1 MMTEKVNKSKKSTS
15 VASEIPSK
23 EENGRALDEYLF
35 HQGTARHAFDFLGA
49 HEEGDQIVF
58 RVWAPHA
65 LGVSV
70 VGSFCHDWQI
80 GLPMKRL
87 NEQGIW
93 ELWVHTDTVPDGTL
107 YKYRILSPGGEI
119 RLKADPYGRYMEVPP
134 GTATIFLREKDF
146 AWNDSGW
153 LSQRATRAAS
163 GRKYPFNIYELHL
176 GSWKHNENGK
186 PLSYRRL
193 ADELAPY
200 LKQMGFTHVELMP
213 VMEHPF
219 TGSWGYQVCGY
230 YAPTSRYGTPEE
242 FAAFVD
248 IMHGAG
254 IGVILDWVP
263 AHFPK
268 DAHGLYL
275 FDGEPLYE
283 YEDPTRQEN
292 RGWGTCCFDV
302 GRREVKSF
310 LISNAYYWIEKF
322 HVDGLRVDAVA
333 SMLYLD
339 YDRDHGG
346 WHPNIYGDRGN
357 LEAISFFQH
366 LNHSINEDHPDVLT
380 IAEESTM
387 WPNVT
392 SFDEYGLG
400 FSYKWNMGWMNDT
413 LRYVKEDPLFRK
425 HNHGLITHI
434 PSYAYDENYVLP
446 ISHDE
451 VVHLKKSFLDKM
463 PGDYWQKFAGAR
475 VFAAWM
481 MTHPG
486 AKLWFMGAEI
496 GQFAEWSESRQL
508 DWFLLEYDYHAALQH
523 YFAALNNFYL
533 STPAL
538 WDEDPEDPES
548 GFIWSDSAL
557 WEESMLVFRRV
568 ARDGKEV
575 SVVLNF
581 TPVAREGFPVS
592 VPFSGDYIEL
602 FNSDAKEYGGSGVI
616 NEGTLTAST
625 IGDKH
630 TLPLR
635 IPPMGCSI
643 ITSTQPPTKKT
654 SKATVKRS
662 RPITTAE
669 TRPTV
674 KNS

>member
-1 MMTEKVNKSKKSTS
+1 MMTEKVEKAEMSTS
-15 VASEIPSK
+15 IAQPPSAP
-23 EENGRALDEYLF
+23 EQTERALDEYLF
-35 HQGTARHAFDFLGA
+35 HQGTARHAYDFLGA
-49 HEEGDQIVF
+49 HEEGERVVF

-65 LGVSV
+65 LNVSV
-70 VGSFCHDWQI
+70 VGSFCNDWQAGI
-80 GLPMKRL
+80 PMKRI
-87 NEQGIW
+87 NEQGLW
-93 ELWVHTDTVPDGTL
+93 ELSVASASVPDGSL
-107 YKYRILSPGGEI
+107 YKYRIVAPNGEI
-119 RLKADPYGRYMEVPP
+119 HLKADPYGCYMEVPP
-134 GTATIFLREKDF
+134 ATATVFIREKSFSWHDK
-146 AWNDSGW
+146 GW
-153 LSQRATRAAS
+153 LKQRAERSAS
-163 GRKYPFNIYELHL
+163 GRKYPFNIYEMHL
-176 GSWKHNENGK
+176 GSWKHNENGR
-186 PLSYRRL
+186 PLNYRQL

-200 LKQMGFTHVELMP
+200 LKQMGYTHVELMP
-213 VMEHPF
+213 VMEHPY

-230 YAPTSRYGTPEE
+230 YAPTSRYGTPED

-248 IMHGAG
+248 ILHGAG

-268 DAHGLYL
+268 DAHGLFR
-275 FDGEPLYE
+275 FDGAPLYE

-310 LISNAYYWIEKF
+310 LISNAYYWVEKF

-339 YDRDHGG
+339 YDRDHGQ
-346 WHPNIYGDRGN
+346 WRPNMYGDRGN
-357 LEAISFFQH
+357 LESISFFQH
-366 LNHSINEDHPDVLT
+366 LNHSLAEDHPDVLT

-413 LRYVKEDPLFRK
+413 LRYVKEDPIFRK
-425 HNHGLITHI
+425 HLHGHLVHI

-508 DWFLLEYDYHAALQH
+508 DWFLLEYDYHAMLQH

-538 WDEDPEDPES
+538 WDEDPDDPAS
-548 GFIWSDSAL
+548 GFVWSDKTL
-557 WEESMLVFRRV
+557 GDESMLIFRRV
-568 ARDGKEV
+568 AKDGKEV
-575 SVVLNF
+575 SVILNF
-581 TPVAREGFPVS
+581 TPVAREYFPVS
-592 VPFSGDYIEL
+592 VPLAGEYIEV

-616 NEGTLTAST
+616 NTGTLTAAT
-625 IGDKH
+625 VGDRH
-630 TLPLR
+630 ILSLR
-635 IPPMGCSI
+635 IPPLGCSI
-643 ITSTQPPTKKT
+643 IMSTQPPVKKT
-654 SKATVKRS
+654 AKAPAKRS
-662 RPITTAE
+662 RKTAQAAE
-669 TRPTV
+669 ARPTA
-674 KNS
+674 KE

>member
-1 MMTEKVNKSKKSTS
+1 MMTDPVKRTEKSTS
-15 VASEIPSK
+15 IVETPPAASVHHHTM
-23 EENGRALDEYLF
+23 DEYLF
-35 HQGTARHAFDFLGA
+35 HQGTARHAYQYLGA
-49 HEEGDQIVF
+49 NEEGDQVVF

-70 VGSFCHDWQI
+70 VGSFCNDWQI

-87 NEQGIW
+87 NDQGLW
-93 ELWVHTDTVPDGTL
+93 ELSVPGTTVPDGAL

-119 RLKADPYGRYMEVPP
+119 RMKADPYGRYMEVPP
-134 GTATIFLREKDF
+134 ATATVFIREKEF
-146 AWNDSGW
+146 AWHDKGW
-153 LSQRATRAAS
+153 LRQRAERASS

-176 GSWKHNENGK
+176 GSWKHNENGL
-186 PLSYRRL
+186 PLNYRQL

-200 LKQMGFTHVELMP
+200 LKQMGYTHVELLP
-213 VMEHPF
+213 VMEHPY

-230 YAPTSRYGTPEE
+230 YAPTSRYGTPED

-248 IMHGAG
+248 ILHGAG

-268 DAHGLYL
+268 DAHGLYR
-275 FDGEPLYE
+275 FDGAPLYE

-339 YDRDHGG
+339 YDRDHGQ
-346 WHPNIYGDRGN
+346 WHPNMYGDRGN

-366 LNHSINEDHPDVLT
+366 LNHSISEDHPDVVT

-392 SFDEYGLG
+392 TFDEYGLG
-400 FSYKWNMGWMNDT
+400 FTYKWNMGWMNDT

-434 PSYAYDENYVLP
+434 PSYAYEENYVLP

-486 AKLWFMGAEI
+486 AKLWFMGSEI

-508 DWFLLEYDYHAALQH
+508 DWFLLEYDYHAMLQH
-523 YFAALNNFYL
+523 YFAALNHFYL
-533 STPAL
+533 ATPAL
-538 WDEDPEDPES
+538 WDEDPDTPET
-548 GFIWSDSAL
+548 GFVWSDGSL
-557 WEESMLVFRRV
+557 WEESMLIFRRI

-575 SVVLNF
+575 SVILNF
-581 TPVAREGFPVS
+581 TPVAREDFPVS
-592 VPFSGDYIEL
+592 VPFAGDYTEI
-602 FNSDAKEYGGSGVI
+602 FNSDAKEFGGSGVVNI
-616 NEGTLTAST
+616 GTLTAT
-625 IGDKH
+625 TNGDRH

-635 IPPMGCSI
+635 IPPLGCSVI
-643 ITSTQPPTKKT
+643 VSANQPTVAVTKT
-654 SKATVKRS
+654 TATRS
-662 RPITTAE
+662 RSVKAAE
-669 TRPTV
+669 ARPSA
-674 KNS
+674 KE

>member
-1 MMTEKVNKSKKSTS
+1 MMTEKVKKAEKSTS
-15 VASEIPSK
+15 IVSMPPVADEK
-23 EENGRALDEYLF
+23 ETALDEYLF
-35 HQGTARHAFDFLGA
+35 HQGTARHAFNYLGA
-49 HEEGDQIVF
+49 HEEGNQVIF

-65 LGVSV
+65 AGVFV
-70 VGSFCHDWQI
+70 VGSFLNDWRI
-80 GLPMKRL
+80 GLPMKRV
-87 NEQGIW
+87 NDQGIW
-93 ELWVHTDTVPDGTL
+93 VLTVPSDRVPDGSL
-107 YKYRILSPGGEI
+107 YKYRILSSDGES
-119 RLKADPYGRYMEVPP
+119 RLKADPYGRHMEIPP
-134 GTATIFLREKDF
+134 ATATVFVREKAYKWHDG
-146 AWNDSGW
+146 GW
-153 LSQRATRAAS
+153 LKQRAERAAS
-163 GRKYPFNIYELHL
+163 GRKYPFNIYELHA

-186 PLSYRRL
+186 PLSYRQL
-193 ADELAPY
+193 ADERAPY

-213 VMEHPF
+213 IMEHPY
-219 TGSWGYQVCGY
+219 TGSWGYQICGY
-230 YAPTSRYGTPEE
+230 YAPTSRYGTPED

-268 DAHGLYL
+268 DAHGLFR
-275 FDGEPLYE
+275 FDGAPLYE

-310 LISNAYYWIEKF
+310 LISNAYYWVENF

-333 SMLYLD
+333 SMLYLN
-339 YDRDHGG
+339 YDREPGE
-346 WHPNIYGDRGN
+346 WHPNIHGGYGN

-366 LNHSINEDHPDVLT
+366 LNHSLAEDHPDVLT

-413 LRYVKEDPLFRK
+413 LRYVKEDPIFRK
-425 HNHGLITHI
+425 HLHGQLVHI
-434 PSYAYDENYVLP
+434 PSYAYEENYVLP

-486 AKLWFMGAEI
+486 AKLWFMGTEI

-508 DWFLLEYDYHAALQH
+508 DWFLLEYDYHAMFQH
-523 YFAALNNFYL
+523 YFASLNNFYL

-538 WDEDPEDPES
+538 WDEDPDDPES
-548 GFIWSDSAL
+548 GFVWTDKTL
-557 WEESMLVFRRV
+557 GNESMLVFRRI
-568 ARDGKEV
+568 AKDGKEV
-575 SVVLNF
+575 TVVLNF
-581 TPVAREGFPVS
+581 TPVARENFPIS
-592 VPFSGDYIEL
+592 VPFAGDYTEV
-602 FNSDAKEYGGSGVI
+602 FNSDDLAYAGSGVI
-616 NEGTLTAST
+616 NMGTLTAVTS
-625 IGDKH
+625 GDKH
-630 TLPLR
+630 TLSLR
-635 IPPMGCSI
+635 IPPLGCSI
-643 ITSTQPPTKKT
+643 IESAQPPVKKAA
-654 SKATVKRS
+654 KAMVKRS
-662 RPITTAE
+662 RQAQIAE
-669 TRPTV
+669 TRPTA
-674 KNS
+674 KE